1 MNNTNLFEE
10 FEERSLETLMGY
22 KDSFLDFTSL
32 ENRGIVN
39 MEETTSSRTV
49 LSETIR
55 GINNV
60 SPLATVKFF
69 NQTCGDI
76 FSKYFPDGNNILE

>member
-10 FEERSLETLMGY
+10 FEERSLEALMGY

-39 MEETTSSRTV
+39 MQETTSSRTM
-49 LSETIR
+49 LGETIR
-55 GINNV
+55 GMNNV
-60 SPLATVKFF
+60 SPLATVKFLIRLLKKF
-69 NQTCGDI
+69 LVNI
-76 FSKYFPDGNNILE
+76 FRMAMIY

>member
-10 FEERSLETLMGY
+10 FDERSREALIGY

-49 LSETIR
+49 LGETIR

-60 SPLATVKFF
+60 SPLATAKFF
-69 NQTCGDI
+69 NQTSEEI
-76 FSKYFPDGNNILE
+76 FSKYFPDGNDILE

>member
-10 FEERSLETLMGY
+10 FDERSRETLMGY

-49 LSETIR
+49 L
-55 GINNV
+55 G
-60 SPLATVKFF
+60 
-69 NQTCGDI
+69 
-76 FSKYFPDGNNILE
+76 